1 MEKLL
6 SLKRINQVAMAVF
19 VAAVLSGLSTNVVTA
34 ESNPPPFKESHLEYY
49 AQLDVRL
56 PGISTAFLPPI
67 NTTLS
72 ANFGAGTLFA
82 SNITEGVAATSKL
95 LGSVRGY
102 TVETSYLGS
111 PDSWLLE
118 VAFVEYDDGYY
129 NGTLQLQGLV
139 QQSLT
144 ELAITGGSGSFRGA
158 KGYLV
163 VTLVVDSLPT
173 RTFRHD
179 LTFL

>member
-1 MEKLL
+1 M
-6 SLKRINQVAMAVF
+6 KRINQVAMAVF
-19 VAAVLSGLSTNVVTA
+19 VVVVLSGLSKNVTSA
-34 ESNPPPFKESHLEYY
+34 ASSPFLFTGSHLEYY

-56 PGISTAFLPPI
+56 PGVSTAFLPPI

-72 ANFGAGTLFA
+72 ARFGAGTIFGL
-82 SNITEGVAATSKL
+82 NITEEVSPSSKL
-95 LGSVRGY
+95 LGSLRGY
-102 TVETSYLGS
+102 TIETSYLGY

-118 VAFVEYDDGYY
+118 VAFVEYNDGQY
-129 NGTLQLQGLV
+129 NGTLQLQGLA
-139 QQSLT
+139 QESLT
-144 ELAITGGSGSFRGA
+144 ELGITGGSGSFRGA

-163 VTLVVDSLPT
+163 VTLVVNSLPT

>member
-1 MEKLL
+1 ML
-6 SLKRINQVAMAVF
+6 SMKKINQVAMAVF
-19 VAAVLSGLSTNVVTA
+19 VTAVLSGLSTNVISA
-34 ESNPPPFKESHLEYY
+34 ASSPHPFKGKHLEYY

-56 PGISTAFLPPI
+56 PGISTAFIPPI
-67 NTTLS
+67 NTTVS

-82 SNITEGVAATSKL
+82 LNITEEVAPSSKL

-102 TVETSYLGS
+102 TVETSYLGF

-118 VAFVEYDDGYY
+118 VAFVEYNDGKY
-129 NGTLQLQGLV
+129 NGTLQLQGLA

-173 RTFRHD
+173 RTFRHN

>member
-1 MEKLL
+1 MAF
-6 SLKRINQVAMAVF
+6 IVAV
-19 VAAVLSGLSTNVVTA
+19 VLSGLSETA
-34 ESNPPPFKESHLEYY
+34 VSAGSKPRQFKGSRLHYY
-49 AQLDVRL
+49 TQLDVRS
-56 PGISTAFLPPI
+56 PGISTAFLRPI

-72 ANFGAGTLFA
+72 RNFGAGTLFA
-82 SNITEGVAATSKL
+82 LNVTKEVASTSKL

-102 TVETSYLGS
+102 TVETSYLGF

-118 VAFVEYDDGYY
+118 VAFVEYDDGKY
-129 NGTLQLQGLV
+129 NGTLQLQGLA

-163 VTLVVDSLPT
+163 VTQVVDSPLSFNNLITQFNNVQLCPL
-173 RTFRHD
+173 HNH
-179 LTFL
+179 